1 MKTLSALMGGMAIT
15 LFFSLSSVA
24 MAQTQQPDPN
34 QTQTPVMGPG
44 MGGMGGMGP
53 GGGGMGGRGG
63 MGGMGPGMM
72 GQGGMG
78 GMGPGMAGGGR
89 GGMGRNFNFDN
100 TNTRG
105 WTMMTPEEQT
115 AHRQGMMSAKSYD
128 ECREIQA
135 QHYSAMAERAQA
147 QGKTLA
153 APRQNACERM
163 QARGFFK

>member
-1 MKTLSALMGGMAIT
+1 MKKLSALMGGMAIT

-24 MAQTQQPDPN
+24 MAQAQQPDPN
-34 QTQTPVMGPG
+34 QTPTPVMGPG

-53 GGGGMGGRGG
+53 GGA
-63 MGGMGPGMM
+63 GMGPG
-72 GQGGMG
+72 GGRG

-105 WTMMTPEEQT
+105 WTMMTPEEQAT
-115 AHRQGMMSAKSYD
+115 HRQSMMSAKSYD

-147 QGKTLA
+147 QGKTLV